1 MHNYE
6 FGSTSRR
13 SGGNIIEV
21 YVDIEEGVSTM
32 SRGLF
37 RTSFSLWG
45 TNSFRD
51 TKINDCFQLLIT
63 KKPVSFD
70 YVAIDATA
78 LVATALRLSKH
89 VSTEQRRNK
98 EVARHVVQNL
108 QQFLRKIH
116 CKKSLLIALDGP
128 ESLLKTHTTRSSAIT
143 KRLESRLVR
152 LPGTSLMQAVEERI
166 VRLMPDRHISCSEV
180 VVCGTRVTGGVEE
193 KITSWALDL
202 SCHPKHERNQETLTM
217 LGPTELL
224 MNVMSLTPY
233 FHVSSLIQHGSDL
246 RQIRWMDMLEWL
258 ELNELAVK
266 GDSLRVARA
275 RTDALFLFLL
285 SNGCS
290 ATDLPSIHGCT
301 FSYVYHRYC
310 EINGYRTSDDSN
322 ATGNSGKKNATTT
335 PTSAKQTDD
344 AAAAD
349 TALVQ
354 GEKGSCSTCGEEPRC
369 VLFED
374 LPGNGQ
380 RLNLSV
386 LYKVV
391 QSTSTRMKEDKEGR
405 ADPTVDSYLAHAM
418 QTHHMFCLG
427 KTPLP
432 DLLPM
437 YLFQNT
443 GGSTMFKSSSPS
455 HQSAIS
461 MTQLAAHLKA
471 MIHRGERGDHTYRS
485 CTSFSSTGVSPACMS
500 SGSGISCSG
509 GGGSMSSSSSSSSRG
524 ARKLE
529 PTSLPSSSSSS
540 LASPEKTDLAGRK
553 EERDHED
560 GRDTPSPAA
569 MTSSAASPPSSGFI
583 PHFQY
588 LWSRHQPL
596 TAAEFTILSYSQAH
610 LVEAALQQYVGA
622 SPKPE
627 VARKISDERKV
638 GVAQVMTQEALSYA
652 NVEHPHPCVC
662 YGPSYLWEKNEK
674 TGVWTIAYIDVG
686 AQSGEKSIRRYHNA
700 KAGVSMSISE
710 GSEEGPCFFDCR
722 TNQLESIN
730 HYPLEIEEQRES
742 MTAEALQELER
753 VPNTVSPGATTGE
766 ASSIAFST
774 TTSSNASP
782 LVDKEVPLLSIKG
795 ENADDSHPVLDTS
808 TSMTKGVKAENAKI
822 LDPVGSVSSSSFP
835 SRTSPSTEK
844 IKVLT
849 WNVMFDRYTGQ
860 PTPLGMPGIDW
871 CSPQRYPV
879 LSRCLEREN
888 ADIIAIQEVEHAFAR
903 FLIQQPWCRDR
914 YVLSCTPSSAVLDPW
929 GVMMLIRRSRFTIK
943 QLTHVNVPAWS
954 GHVSLMPIVT
964 LAFGAAK
971 RRVLDVAAVH
981 LIAPFTKA
989 NEAART
995 GQDAALRQR
1004 AVKGLGQDAII
1015 MGDFNDWPGNEFLM
1029 PAETLYRECWPQ
1041 LYPDCPGKTM
1051 DDTNTFCQL
1060 KVEEIFFGRS
1070 DKIFLRSRSIQP
1082 LEAHLMGTKSV
1093 NSENDNHDAPAYL
1106 FPSDHYGVSMTF
1118 SVPV

>member
-1 MHNYE
+1 
-6 FGSTSRR
+6 
-13 SGGNIIEV
+13 
-21 YVDIEEGVSTM
+21 M
-32 SRGLF
+32 SRGLL
-37 RTSFSLWG
+37 RTSFSLLG
-45 TNSFRD
+45 TNSFREK
-51 TKINDCFQLLIT
+51 KINDCFQLLIT

-98 EVARHVVQNL
+98 EVARHVAQNL

-128 ESLLKTHTTRSSAIT
+128 ESLLKTHITRSSAIT

-202 SCHPKHERNQETLTM
+202 SCHPKHERNQDTLTM

-246 RQIRWMDMLEWL
+246 RQIRWVDMLEWL
-258 ELNELAVK
+258 ELNALAVK

-285 SNGCS
+285 ASGCS
-290 ATDLPSIHGCT
+290 ATDLPAIHGCT
-301 FSYVYHRYC
+301 FSYLYHRYC
-310 EINGYRTSDDSN
+310 EVNGYSTDGNSTTR
-322 ATGNSGKKNATTT
+322 GNSGKKNATTT
-335 PTSAKQTDD
+335 PTSEKQTDD
-344 AAAAD
+344 TPAPD

-354 GEKGSCSTCGEEPRC
+354 GEKGSCSTCGEEPQYL
-369 VLFED
+369 LFED

-386 LYKVV
+386 LHHIVH
-391 QSTSTRMKEDKEGR
+391 STSARMKEDKEGR
-405 ADPTVDSYLAHAM
+405 VDPAVDSYLAHAM

-427 KTPLP
+427 NTPLP

-437 YLFQNT
+437 YLFQNS
-443 GGSTMFKSSSPS
+443 GGTTMFKSSPSS
-455 HQSAIS
+455 HQGGIS
-461 MTQLAAHLKA
+461 MMQLAAHLKA
-471 MIHRGERGDHTYRS
+471 MIHRGEGGEQTYRT
-485 CTSFSSTGVSPACMS
+485 CASFSPTGVSPACMS
-500 SGSGISCSG
+500 SGSGISFSG
-509 GGGSMSSSSSSSSRG
+509 GGSASSSSSSRG
-524 ARKLE
+524 AKKLE
-529 PTSLPSSSSSS
+529 PASSPSSSSSS
-540 LASPEKTDLAGRK
+540 LPSPEKTNLAAKK
-553 EERDHED
+553 EEREHD
-560 GRDTPSPAA
+560 GRDTPSSAVIA
-569 MTSSAASPPSSGFI
+569 SSAASSTSSAFV

-610 LVEAALQQYVGA
+610 LVEAALQQYVGV
-622 SPKPE
+622 SPKPDL
-627 VARKISDERKV
+627 AKKLTDERKV
-638 GVAQVMTQEALSYA
+638 AVAQVMTQEALSYA
-652 NVEHPHPCVC
+652 NAEHPHPCVC

-686 AQSGEKSIRRYHNA
+686 AQSAEKSIRRYHNA

-722 TNQLESIN
+722 THQLESIA
-730 HYPLEIEEQRES
+730 HYPLELETQRES
-742 MTAEALQELER
+742 MTTEALQELEK
-753 VPNTVSPGATTGE
+753 VSITVSPAVTTGE
-766 ASSIAFST
+766 ASSETISTAT
-774 TTSSNASP
+774 TTSSNASLLADNEASLLP
-782 LVDKEVPLLSIKG
+782 PKEVKV
-795 ENADDSHPVLDTS
+795 DDTPPVLDAS
-808 TSMTKGVKAENAKI
+808 KSMTKGVSAKT
-822 LDPVGSVSSSSFP
+822 LDSFGSVPSPSFP
-835 SRTSPSTEK
+835 SRASPSTET

-903 FLIQQPWCRDR
+903 FLIEQPWCRDR
-914 YVLSCTPSSAVLDPW
+914 YVLSCTPSSSVLDPW
-929 GVMMLIRRSRFTIK
+929 GVMMLIRRSRFTIQ

-964 LAFGAAK
+964 IAFGASK

-1041 LYPDCPGKTM
+1041 LYPDRPGKTM

-1093 NSENDNHDAPAYL
+1093 NAENGNQDAPAYL

-1118 SVPV
+1118 SIPM